1 MLVQV
6 LNINIKNKEVLSM
19 INKLLKGDI
28 TQQELLNYYNANIT
42 YVSLNEEIN
51 GFVFFYKNIYNIII
65 NSDLS
70 YYKRKKTLLHEL
82 AHIELNQLCQV
93 DKDLFAFKVD
103 KYEDEADKYIKF
115 IIESLKDENILA

>member
-1 MLVQV
+1 
-6 LNINIKNKEVLSM
+6 M

-42 YVSLNEEIN
+42 YVSLSEGIN

-115 IIESLKDENILA
+115 ILESLKDENLLA